1 MSWKISIGQ
10 LELRQFGIEDARE
23 LYCIRNHESVRRFM
37 ARPELIPYPSHLA
50 WVKQH
55 LVGAGGL
62 VLLLVRKK
70 PSRRAV
76 GFTQLRVEG
85 EVGEI
90 GVMFREPER
99 HRIAAAVA
107 TAATLHLGFCWL
119 GLSEVVSYV
128 VPSYEAAA
136 QFNRAWGGVDVPSD
150 RAGLIKLALA
160 RERCLSNPNYLRVMG
175 RVIGEM
181 RIES

>member
-1 MSWKISIGQ
+1 
-10 LELRQFGIEDARE
+10 
-23 LYCIRNHESVRRFM
+23 M
-37 ARPELIPYPSHLA
+37 ARQELIPYRSHLA
-50 WVKQH
+50 WVKEN
-55 LVGAGGL
+55 LVGDGGL
-62 VLLLVRKK
+62 VLLLVRKR
-70 PSRRAV
+70 PSQRAV
-76 GFTQLRVEG
+76 GFTQLRVQG

-175 RVIGEM
+175 RVTGEM